1 MGIMTI
7 LDPTATIST
16 PALTAAVARGAT
28 VQGTA
33 LSRPVALVCLT
44 VQVQGA
50 TVRGTALSRPVALVR
65 LTVRVQGAMVQGTAL
80 SRPVALVRL
89 TVQVQLFELQLRR

>member
-1 MGIMTI
+1 MGGIM
-7 LDPTATIST
+7 
-16 PALTAAVARGAT
+16 
-28 VQGTA
+28 TA

-65 LTVRVQGAMVQGTAL
+65 LTVRVQGATVRGTAL

-89 TVQVQLFELQLRR
+89 TVQDQLFELQLRRCTGFEVQVGSVLVPMSMLIVILTA